1 MVCHRSKAPSPS
13 DFTLAAIS
21 SIIGHERA
29 QENHLR
35 QNAHSRRTLFDDYSI
50 AKWMIP
56 SGNAA
61 GYLPPSPPTQAA
73 VVAGVKAAAAAAKFS
88 PPLEVSDV
96 RPTDHGPGRYF
107 VCIRE
112 VVSPTSEKRPTYSV
126 FYNND
131 EYKGERQSV
140 ILDACENQA
149 FTPIDIAPPPTP
161 SLQSSRSARK
171 LTKPN
176 P

>member
-1 MVCHRSKAPSPS
+1 MIMGRPQKITFAESRTAAVRCLLI
-13 DFTLAAIS
+13 TLS
-21 SIIGHERA
+21 
-29 QENHLR
+29 L
-35 QNAHSRRTLFDDYSI
+35 
-50 AKWMIP
+50 
-56 SGNAA
+56 SGCSQVELPPVT
-61 GYLPPSPPTQAA
+61 YTPPSPPAQAA
-73 VVAGVKAAAAAAKFS
+73 VVAGVKAAATAAKLN

-107 VCIRE
+107 VCIME
-112 VVSPTSEKRPTYSV
+112 AVSPTSEKRPTYAV

-149 FTPIDIAPPPTP
+149 FTPIDTASPPTP
-161 SLQSSRSARK
+161 SPSPQSSRSARK